1 MLLVLLPAGA
11 AAQPEPEAARISSE
25 QYIQELDSW
34 IAYFRSIE
42 KGEGTPRPA
51 DPPQEWIVTTTSGE
65 FRVDPGFV
73 RDALAGGAELNAG
86 TEGSKPDRERVAGIA
101 AGWLE
106 QMREGAE
113 AHGQPDGSDL
123 REQARAVLSRGE
135 FRRVRAPG
143 FKESVGDKINAA
155 LYKLLERIFGARGN
169 LGNITTYVVWA
180 LVALAVIALGIWLA
194 RMMRTS
200 DDDSLRL
207 EGGPGGDAVSH
218 RPWRTWLQEARVAAA
233 AGDFREAVH
242 LAYWAGIAALEESG
256 AWKPDRARTPREYLR
271 LLPAGRE
278 GHEPLGALTRDFERV
293 WYAQQPAHPQ
303 DFAASLANLE
313 RLGCR

>member
-11 AAQPEPEAARISSE
+11 AAQPVPEAARISSE

-113 AHGQPDGSDL
+113 AHGQPAGSDL

-143 FKESVGDKINAA
+143 FQGIGGGQDQRRPVQVAGEDLRRARESRQYHDLRG
-155 LYKLLERIFGARGN
+155 LGTGGAG
-169 LGNITTYVVWA
+169 
-180 LVALAVIALGIWLA
+180 
-194 RMMRTS
+194 S
-200 DDDSLRL
+200 
-207 EGGPGGDAVSH
+207 
-218 RPWRTWLQEARVAAA
+218 
-233 AGDFREAVH
+233 
-242 LAYWAGIAALEESG
+242 
-256 AWKPDRARTPREYLR
+256 DRARHL
-271 LLPAGRE
+271 AGE
-278 GHEPLGALTRDFERV
+278 DD
-293 WYAQQPAHPQ
+293 AHV
-303 DFAASLANLE
+303 
-313 RLGCR
+313 R